1 MSCSLHCL
9 FIRIDNH
16 SYDYYMFNGSF
27 ACRQILCQCS
37 FSMRKILPYHIYFNI
52 YVGKMY
58 VSRLCRPI
66 TLVNNEL
73 NGICSCLARR
83 STTSTN
89 VSDGPPL
96 SSELKSFS
104 EVPGP
109 GGLYRIPYIG
119 AALFFK
125 PFSKYSHTCLKWHPY
140 ITKSLFINDTPI

>member
-1 MSCSLHCL
+1 
-9 FIRIDNH
+9 
-16 SYDYYMFNGSF
+16 
-27 ACRQILCQCS
+27 
-37 FSMRKILPYHIYFNI
+37 
-52 YVGKMY
+52 MY
-58 VSRLCRPI
+58 VSRLCRLI

-89 VSDGPPL
+89 VGDGPPL

-125 PFSKYSHTCLKWHPY
+125 PFSEYSQTCLKGHLY
-140 ITKSLFINDTPI
+140 IKKSLSIIVKPALKGTSLYTKSLSINCSLIFAINE